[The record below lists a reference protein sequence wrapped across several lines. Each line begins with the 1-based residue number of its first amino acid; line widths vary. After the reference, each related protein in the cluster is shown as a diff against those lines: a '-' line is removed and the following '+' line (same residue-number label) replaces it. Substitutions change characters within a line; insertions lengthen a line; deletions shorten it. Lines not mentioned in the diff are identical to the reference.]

1 VFKDCTQL
9 RFFPVIL
16 DMRFLGKQCF
26 IFFRVYLV
34 LAQSF
39 MAREK
44 DEITFVQKG

>member
-1 VFKDCTQL
+1 MFKDCTQL

-26 IFFRVYLV
+26 FFGVYLV
-34 LAQSF
+34 LAKSF
-39 MAREK
+39 MACEK